1 MTNLYAPPRA
11 TVRDVVDPNAQLV
24 LAERG
29 SRLGAEILDI
39 IIFGSMVYLP
49 FLVLGVAGAA
59 AASSTEG
66 NTGGGMMALGLTL
79 SLIGFVVWFGMTLNY
94 LRRNGQSI
102 GKKIVGVKIVRK
114 DGTRAS
120 VGRIILLRNLVIRL
134 VSLVPL
140 FTFVDALFI
149 FSESRQC
156 LHDRLAD
163 TIVIVA

>member
-11 TVRDVVDPNAQLV
+11 AVRDVVDPNRTLV

-29 SRLGAEILDI
+29 TRLGAELLDI

-49 FLVLGVAGAA
+49 FLVLGVAGAS
-59 AASSTEG
+59 AASTSAGE
-66 NTGGGMMALGLTL
+66 TGGSMMALGLTL
-79 SLIGFVVWFGMTLNY
+79 SIVGFVAWFGLTISY

-102 GKKIVGVKIVRK
+102 GKKIVGLKIVRK

-120 VGRIILLRNLVIRL
+120 VGRIIFLRNLTIRAI
-134 VSLVPL
+134 SIIPL